1 MDLTKRRMPV
11 TFSLP
16 QSLLIRL
23 DTVSEFSEG
32 SICRSRWVEEV
43 LKARL
48 DKSPQKQLRSN

>member
-23 DTVSEFSEG
+23 DTVSEDLKVLS
-32 SICRSRWVEEV
+32 VEV
-43 LKARL
+43 GG
-48 DKSPQKQLRSN
+48 

>member
-23 DTVSEFSEG
+23 DTVSEGF
-32 SICRSRWVEEV
+32 ICRSSWVEEV
-43 LKARL
+43 LKAML
-48 DKSPQKQLRSN
+48 DNSPQKQLRSN

>member
-23 DTVSEFSEG
+23 DTVSEVSEG

-48 DKSPQKQLRSN
+48 DNSLQK